1 MKKCNENIEKL
12 IRLSNKMLALA
23 NQGDEDRNDTSCGI
37 MYGMLRDCGHKLQKM
52 AKQEK
57 QKHIEN
63 NKWG

>member
-37 MYGMLRDCGHKLQKM
+37 MYGMLRDCGYKLQHM

-57 QKHIEN
+57 QKHVEN

>member
-1 MKKCNENIEKL
+1 
-12 IRLSNKMLALA
+12 MLALA
-23 NQGDEDRNDTSCGI
+23 NNGDEDRNDTSCGI
-37 MYGMLRDCGHKLQKM
+37 MYGMLRDCGYKLQKM